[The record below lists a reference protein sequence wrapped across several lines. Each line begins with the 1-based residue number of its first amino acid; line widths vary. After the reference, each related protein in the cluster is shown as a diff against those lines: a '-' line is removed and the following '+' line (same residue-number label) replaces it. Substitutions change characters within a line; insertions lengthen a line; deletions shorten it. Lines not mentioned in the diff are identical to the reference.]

1 MNPTPPAFRPRARL
15 WTWLTV
21 SFTAGCVLLVATV
34 LNLITLSSD
43 AAVLRRSIE
52 RAGELQLGTR
62 VQFSS
67 GPLVL
72 GLVRGVAGLID
83 DVPAE
88 ARQALKAVRTAS
100 VGVYRLNAVSSDE
113 NRVRMFNEADTDLR
127 ARGWTRLV
135 EVRSDKSTV
144 IVYSTEEQP
153 TGEKIRVCV
162 AVCDLEQLVVAS
174 ATLRPESLVELI
186 GQHL

>member
-1 MNPTPPAFRPRARL
+1 MNTTSPTSRPRARL
-15 WTWLTV
+15 WTWLMV

-52 RAGELQLGTR
+52 RAGGLQLATR
-62 VQFSS
+62 VQFSP
-67 GPLVL
+67 GPLAL

-88 ARQALKAVRTAS
+88 ARQALKSVRTAS

-113 NRVRMFNEADTDLR
+113 SRARMLNEADADLR

-135 EVRSDKSTV
+135 AVRSDRATV
-144 IVYSTEEQP
+144 IVYATEEQP
-153 TGEKIRVCV
+153 TGEKIQVCV